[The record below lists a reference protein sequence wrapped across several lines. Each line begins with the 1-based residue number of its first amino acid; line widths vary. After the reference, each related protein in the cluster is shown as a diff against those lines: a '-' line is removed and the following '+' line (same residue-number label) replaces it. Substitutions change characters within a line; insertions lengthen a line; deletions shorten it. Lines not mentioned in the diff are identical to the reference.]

1 MSIFLLATW
10 GGLLVVSLVVAVS
23 LLKKLDLY

>member
-10 GGLLVVSLVVAVS
+10 GGLLVVSLVAAVS